1 MGGLLGAAPPAV
13 LSAGPA
19 PVPPDTAAVTVRTPS
34 TETLAR
40 YRTDPAYTYESTSAS
55 PGWWDRFAAW
65 VAEQWAHA
73 TAVPW
78 ASEILF
84 GLAVLACTGL
94 LLVGAYWLVRA
105 RRTRPV
111 EASAPTA
118 PGASVTREEMDTVD
132 FAARA
137 AEAEADEA
145 YRAALRWHYLA
156 VLQHLM
162 RVGLIDWTPDKANRA
177 LVRETRGHPVHDR
190 FARATDVFEA
200 VWYGGVS
207 VREASYDDL
216 RAPMTA
222 ARNAASM
229 SSSPSTA

>member
-1 MGGLLGAAPPAV
+1 
-13 LSAGPA
+13 
-19 PVPPDTAAVTVRTPS
+19 
-34 TETLAR
+34 
-40 YRTDPAYTYESTSAS
+40 
-55 PGWWDRFAAW
+55 
-65 VAEQWAHA
+65 
-73 TAVPW
+73 
-78 ASEILF
+78 
-84 GLAVLACTGL
+84 
-94 LLVGAYWLVRA
+94 
-105 RRTRPV
+105 
-111 EASAPTA
+111 
-118 PGASVTREEMDTVD
+118 
-132 FAARA
+132 
-137 AEAEADEA
+137 
-145 YRAALRWHYLA
+145 
-156 VLQHLM
+156 M